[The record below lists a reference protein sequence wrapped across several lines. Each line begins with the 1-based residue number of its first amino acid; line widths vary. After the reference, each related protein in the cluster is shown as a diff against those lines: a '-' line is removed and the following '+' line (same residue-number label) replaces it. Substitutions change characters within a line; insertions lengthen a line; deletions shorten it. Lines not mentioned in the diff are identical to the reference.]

1 MHKLSKQAK
10 QPGCIEKLNQLI
22 CWCLVKTLT
31 LSANSQT
38 IGRHLVSNV
47 RISRQRHHDFAQVNQ
62 GGWLVFH
69 GKDGFVT
76 AKTEII
82 QYIFC
87 KFILENNKWKAI
99 FLWQILQRGEYFQL
113 TKTITWLWRWLPK
126 VVETAD
132 TNNSPSQDS
141 NQPDDLFQSKYFTCP
156 VIAIAGHTLC
166 FESTFK
172 KFPKGIHRNQD
183 WLQIWQYHQLVVL
196 WFSFYEYRLMIVIN
210 RIKNCYIFSQ
220 VSFQG
225 HLVSSLIDSTF
236 SSPKKASAIKLVT
249 SVWFPP
255 RCVQA
260 TGTVWLAWFVFV
272 IALAYL

>member
-1 MHKLSKQAK
+1 M
-10 QPGCIEKLNQLI
+10 EKLNQLI
-22 CWCLVKTLT
+22 CCCLVKTLT

-38 IGRHLVSNV
+38 IVRHLVSNV
-47 RISRQRHHDFAQVNQ
+47 RNSRQRHYDFAQVNQ
-62 GGWLVFH
+62 RWLVFTLRMVLFSSI
-69 GKDGFVT
+69 GDTSIIT
-76 AKTEII
+76 AKRGII

-87 KFILENNKWKAI
+87 KFMLENNKWKAT
-99 FLWQILQRGEYFQL
+99 FLRHILQRGEYFQL

-141 NQPDDLFQSKYFTCP
+141 NQSDDLFRSKYFICP
-156 VIAIAGHTLC
+156 VIAIAGHTFC

-172 KFPKGIHRNQD
+172 KFPKGVHRNQD

-210 RIKNCYIFSQ
+210 RIKNCYLFSQ

-236 SSPKKASAIKLVT
+236 SSPKRASAIKLVT

-255 RCVQA
+255 RFVQA
-260 TGTVWLAWFVFV
+260 TGTAWLAWFVFV